1 MSMYGGVGLQDAIS
15 YEGSGVVLFHDFALC
30 VMVFILCVVVA
41 MFWSISA
48 GGTSVVGGYSGSNY
62 VEIIWTTLPIVV
74 LLGLSFPS
82 LALMYLSEGPQG
94 GSPDLTFKAIGH
106 QWYWSYEGGDFLDF
120 SVDSYMM
127 PLSELGGGDFRLLEV
142 DNSLV
147 LPFGSKIR
155 LVTSSTDVIHC
166 WALPSLALKVD
177 CVPGRLNT
185 LQVGSTVP
193 GSFFGQ
199 CSEICG
205 INHSFMPIHVEFVDW
220 DSFLTYV
227 AQ

>member
-1 MSMYGGVGLQDAIS
+1 MSMYGGVGLQDTIS
-15 YEGSGVVLFHDFALC
+15 YEGSGVELFHDFALC
-30 VMVFILCVVVA
+30 VMVFILCVVVG
-41 MFWSISA
+41 MFYSITV
-48 GGTSVVGGYSGSNY
+48 GGGSVVSGYSGSNY
-62 VEIIWTTLPIVV
+62 VEFIWTTLPVVV

-82 LALMYLSEGPQG
+82 LALMYLSEGPPG
-94 GSPDLTFKAIGH
+94 GSPDLTFKAVGH

-120 SVDSYMM
+120 GVDSYMA
-127 PLSELGGGDFRLLEV
+127 PLGDLSEGSFRLLEV

-147 LPFGSKIR
+147 LPFGAKVR

-166 WALPSLALKVD
+166 WALPSLAMKVD

-185 LQVGSTVP
+185 LSVSSVSP
-193 GSFFGQ
+193 GSFYGQ

-220 DSFLTYV
+220 GTFLAYV